1 MMPRTWIAHALAA
14 YTLVGLAV
22 SFFIPEDPIT
32 AARLAEASGA
42 PGESGES
49 GGTLVGLIAITVF
62 LLAALTTGWLIAWKR
77 PENSLGWIM
86 LVIPALFA
94 SHPILVLVGYAW
106 IPVNETLAAWVL
118 LVGGANGEANM
129 SWLPP
134 IGLLMTQV
142 PLRFPTGRLPS
153 PRWRWW
159 SWFTIVW
166 IVVATV
172 VGSTLPEVSALG
184 VGYGIDS
191 PLAFIDWG
199 ENTGIVS
206 AVLFGV
212 LGVAFFGSLA
222 SLFVRYRGADA
233 QERTQLRWMFWGCA
247 VPITLLVIS
256 WVLSSALSA
265 QSWAGEI
272 DVTAFV
278 AFSYSFIPLSILFAV
293 LRLGLYSIDRII
305 SRTISY
311 ALVLL
316 AIVAIYTAI
325 VIGIGALF
333 DGANQVLVAIATL
346 IAAAVFLPLL
356 RWLQRILD
364 RRFDRARYDAEAVV
378 ERFGSRIQ
386 TQVDPDATV
395 PELVGAVERA
405 LQPTI
410 VGVWTRGDRA

>member
-1 MMPRTWIAHALAA
+1 MMRRTWIAHALAA

-22 SFFIPEDPIT
+22 SFFIPADPIT
-32 AARLAEASGA
+32 AARLAEAGA
-42 PGESGES
+42 PGEGGES
-49 GGTLVGLIAITVF
+49 GSTFIGLIAITVF

-94 SHPILVLVGYAW
+94 SHPILVIAGYAL
-106 IPVNETLAAWVL
+106 IPVDDALAAWVL

-166 IVVATV
+166 IVLATV
-172 VGSTLPEVSALG
+172 VGSSLPEVSALG

-199 ENTGIVS
+199 QNAGIVS

-265 QSWAGEI
+265 QSWAGEV

-316 AIVAIYTAI
+316 AIVAIYTTI

-346 IAAAVFLPLL
+346 IAAAIFLPLL
-356 RWLQRILD
+356 RWLQHILD

>member
-1 MMPRTWIAHALAA
+1 MMRRTWIAHALAA

-22 SFFIPEDPIT
+22 SFFIPADPIT
-32 AARLAEASGA
+32 AARLAEAGA

-49 GGTLVGLIAITVF
+49 GSTFIGLIAITVF

-94 SHPILVLVGYAW
+94 SHPILVIAGYAL
-106 IPVNETLAAWVL
+106 IPVDDALAAWVL

-166 IVVATV
+166 IVLATV

-199 ENTGIVS
+199 QYAGIVS

-265 QSWAGEI
+265 QSWAGEV

-316 AIVAIYTAI
+316 AIVAIYTTI

-346 IAAAVFLPLL
+346 IAAAIFLPLL
-356 RWLQRILD
+356 RWLQHILD

-410 VGVWTRGDRA
+410 VGVWTCGDRA